1 MRSLCSGL
9 RPKVWRLTVINSA
22 GCSEQRGFAVPLKKE
37 RTLLTAAL
45 EKSRSQLGL
54 YLYDLAVKM
63 SLSLQTHRIFAVRAS
78 CCLSDSP
85 QNHVSLLGLSTR
97 VCSVLVWLICCVGIA
112 LLHHT
117 VLRGTNDI
125 TTLLHCFYA
134 TVLYFCQ
141 TLQFSV
147 DLQVQPRRLPACS
160 MAAK

>member
-22 GCSEQRGFAVPLKKE
+22 GCSEQRGFAVPLKE

-85 QNHVSLLGLSTR
+85 QNHVSLLGRSTR
-97 VCSVLVWLICCVGIA
+97 VCSVSVWLICCVGIA

-117 VLRGTNDI
+117 VLEGTNDI
-125 TTLLHCFYA
+125 ATLLHCFYA
-134 TVLYFCQ
+134 TVLCS
-141 TLQFSV
+141 LQFSV